1 MIGLDAL
8 QIALRALTYVGS
20 IAAAGGILFALSFPR
35 AADTVRS
42 DIERQIAIGCCL
54 LLFVEPLRYAAFQ
67 LAISGGDWFRAF
79 GPDLRWMGMQTP
91 MGQAA
96 ITRVIAAAAIL
107 VLPSRMIASRA
118 SAALVMIASFAFEGH
133 TASSETRTALGTG
146 ALLIHV
152 MAVHWWLGALYPLLI
167 LARSAEPARLGAV
180 VETFGR
186 QAIWIVA
193 ALLVGGVFVL
203 TILTGAR
210 LNLESP
216 YQQRFLLK
224 VVLVAVLL
232 SIAARNKLRLT
243 PLLRHDPEN
252 GRAKLRRSI
261 KAEILVGLLILVT
274 TAWALNSSPEG

>member
-1 MIGLDAL
+1 MIDLDVL
-8 QIALRALTYVGS
+8 RIALRALTYVGS

-35 AADTVRS
+35 TADTIRT
-42 DIERQIAIGCCL
+42 DIDRQIRVGCCL
-54 LLFVEPLRYAAFQ
+54 LLIIEPARYVAFQ
-67 LAISGGDWFRAF
+67 LAVSGGDWSLAF
-79 GPDLRWMGMQTP
+79 GPEMRGMAMQTP

-96 ITRVIAAAAIL
+96 MTRVIAAVAIL
-107 VLPSRMIASRA
+107 VLPSRMVASRA

-167 LARSAEPARLGAV
+167 LARSAEPVHLDAAVGA
-180 VETFGR
+180 FGR

-193 ALLVGGVFVL
+193 ALLMGGVLVL
-203 TILTGAR
+203 TILTGAQ
-210 LNLESP
+210 LNIESP

-224 VVLVAVLL
+224 LVLVAMLL

-243 PLLRHDPEN
+243 PLLRLDPEN